1 MVTENFGSLKIATEI
16 ETEIDEV
23 GVKPSFRFSVLT
35 LKLVIAHH
43 KTANFDAEVEN
54 N

>member
-1 MVTENFGSLKIATEI
+1 MVTENFGSLKIAT